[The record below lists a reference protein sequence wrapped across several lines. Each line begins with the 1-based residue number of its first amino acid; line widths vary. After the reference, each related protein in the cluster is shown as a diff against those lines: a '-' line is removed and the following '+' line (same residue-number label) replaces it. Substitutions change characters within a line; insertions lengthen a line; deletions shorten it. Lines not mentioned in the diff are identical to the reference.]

1 MLLMTIYRGM
11 NTEYKEHFEEIKVT
25 PIEGGRVVISNYT
38 TLSGTGDIG
47 SKSSINPHGLG
58 GSEWIRNQADIDNHI
73 NSIKRTV
80 WLNDEEK
87 EALIQFLEDMKE

>member
-1 MLLMTIYRGM
+1 MGTTITRGI
-11 NTEYKEHFEEIKVT
+11 NTEYGFEEIKVT
-25 PIEGGRVVISNYT
+25 PIEGGRVVITKYG
-38 TLSGTGDIG
+38 GTVDIG

-87 EALIQFLEDMKE
+87 GALIQFLTDMKTGE